1 VWPSRPRCG
10 IPSDALTARDPR
22 FPPGVTVERQAEARP
37 RRNGDQIVP
46 PSQRWTRSP
55 CGGVKIIPLLLGA
68 GLAGAALIATD
79 AAISLTL
86 HVARSFAYQ
95 RFDLLDGEL
104 FAFGLV
110 LGVATIPG
118 SWIAAKV
125 EVYAVALELLVTAVA
140 LWIGVSSILRHL
152 E

>member
-1 VWPSRPRCG
+1 M
-10 IPSDALTARDPR
+10 
-22 FPPGVTVERQAEARP
+22 
-37 RRNGDQIVP
+37 
-46 PSQRWTRSP
+46 
-55 CGGVKIIPLLLGA
+55 IIPLLLGA

-125 EVYAVALELLVTAVA
+125 IQRTRVEVYAVALELLVTAVV